1 MYPKLTLA
9 AFAML
14 AQGCQQPEQGLGNI
28 PQASASQG
36 QDAMPES
43 VARTSGTRLSY
54 WGVGI
59 PKREGPAGGAAGRF
73 GGVLSRLGG
82 CLVVTAPNGIQ
93 VQPVFPAGKAAWD
106 EASGTLRFQGRS
118 YRPGDSI
125 EFGGGTVSSPSAY
138 ARQTG
143 VELASCAASRI
154 WAVIA

>member
-9 AFAML
+9 AFAIL
-14 AQGCQQPEQGLGNI
+14 AQGCQQSEQGLGNI

-36 QDAMPES
+36 QDAMPEP

-54 WGVGI
+54 WGVGV
-59 PKREGPAGGAAGRF
+59 PPRPGPAGGAAGRL

-93 VQPVFPAGKAAWD
+93 VQPVFPAGKAVWD
-106 EASGTLRFQGRS
+106 EASGTLKFKGRS

-125 EFGGGTVSSPSAY
+125 ELGGGGVSSPSAY
-138 ARQTG
+138 ASQTG
-143 VELASCAASRI
+143 VELVPCAAGRI
-154 WAVIA
+154 WTVIA

>member
-1 MYPKLTLA
+1 MSRKLTLA
-9 AFAML
+9 AFAIL

-43 VARTSGTRLSY
+43 AARTSGTRLSY
-54 WGVGI
+54 WGVEV
-59 PKREGPAGGAAGRF
+59 PPRQGPVGGAAGRF
-73 GGVLSRLGG
+73 SGVLSRLDG

-93 VQPVFPAGKAAWD
+93 VQPVFPAGKAGWD
-106 EASGTLRFQGRS
+106 EASGTLSFQGRS
-118 YRPGDSI
+118 YRSGDSI

-143 VELASCAASRI
+143 VELAPCAVSTI
-154 WAVIA
+154 WSVIA